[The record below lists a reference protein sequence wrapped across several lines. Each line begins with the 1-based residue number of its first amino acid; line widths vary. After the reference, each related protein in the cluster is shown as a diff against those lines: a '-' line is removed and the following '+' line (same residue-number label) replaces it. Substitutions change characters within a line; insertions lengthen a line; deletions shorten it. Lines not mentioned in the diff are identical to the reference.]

1 MSDPLQAPP
10 DSTTRFSLDLISS
23 YAASFVRVLAWVV
36 VTAAAF
42 RAGGEALVG
51 VIIAARAWAQLAMYL
66 PPALNVA
73 ALRVLSIPQA
83 GEAMPHSPQG
93 AIDYASRPAI
103 VQASH
108 PLAGVFRARLR
119 LTLYASVLAV
129 ALLIPAVVGLPILID
144 PDVLLALALF
154 TAGSL
159 IRLQGEVASAALQ
172 ARGQLAL
179 DNVLNL
185 LADLLW
191 IGFVLLLAD
200 EPALFVAGAA
210 MMYALS
216 QLLLTGS
223 RQLAMYLFVEG
234 SLRAMLFRR
243 HASVETMRETLAD
256 VRRIYASSL
265 ADFLYAPAGL
275 ILASLLLG
283 EASAGE
289 YGIAL
294 QIDAALLLL
303 VTGISATLMP
313 RLTHA
318 WNAGDRAAVRSL
330 YIHWSLNSLVV
341 LGSAAIVIALASD
354 LLLALWL
361 GDAPRGVVRI
371 LPWVLLHTVIGGA
384 AGVGRAVLLAAGLSG
399 AWARS
404 AWGFGL
410 ANILLALSLVTLTD
424 LGVLGIVLATIVT
437 VTLRCAVWLPWRVI
451 QTTRLA
457 GDRPG
462 LFKLR

>member
-10 DSTTRFSLDLISS
+10 DSTARFSLDLISS
-23 YAASFVRVLAWVV
+23 YAASFVRVMAWVA

-42 RAGGEALVG
+42 RAGGEAVVG

-66 PPALNVA
+66 PPAFNVA
-73 ALRVLSIPQA
+73 ALRVLTVPQA
-83 GEAMPHSPQG
+83 SEATPQSTQG
-93 AIDYASRPAI
+93 AIDYASKPA
-103 VQASH
+103 VVHASH
-108 PLAGVFRARLR
+108 PLAGVFLARLR
-119 LTLYASVLAV
+119 LTLYAAAVAV
-129 ALLIPAVVGLPILID
+129 ALLIPAVLGIPSLFDADLV
-144 PDVLLALALF
+144 LALALF

-172 ARGQLAL
+172 ARGRLAL

-191 IGFVLLLAD
+191 IGFVLLLAS
-200 EPALFVAGAA
+200 EPTIFVAGAS
-210 MMYALS
+210 MMYALC
-216 QLLLTGS
+216 QLLLTGA
-223 RQLAMYLFVEG
+223 RQMAMFLSVEG

-243 HASVETMRETLAD
+243 HASTETMHETLGD

-318 WNAGDRAAVRSL
+318 WNTGDRAAVRSL
-330 YIHWSLNSLVV
+330 YIRWSLISLAL
-341 LGSAAIVIALASD
+341 LGSAATVIALASD
-354 LLLALWL
+354 WLLSLWL
-361 GDAPRGVVRI
+361 GDAPEGVARI

-424 LGVLGIVLATIVT
+424 LGVLGIVVATIVT
-437 VTLRCAVWLPWRVI
+437 VTLRCAVWLPWRVV
-451 QTTRLA
+451 QATR
-457 GDRPG
+457 RPA
-462 LFKLR
+462 